1 MKSSNIK
8 IVLLIILASAVIL
21 LFFFISINIYLNK
34 YIQKSQIK
42 SNKDILRLKIINK
55 HCGLIYNELLISK
68 KNTSLIFTY
77 SKQANEL
84 SNELEKYL
92 WLINNKNLNNF
103 RLFWACKKIFEFKK
117 LEKNINNFI
126 NKFEVEFD
134 WLLMQV
140 SQFSNNLFKNKKI
153 LSLISEFVETK
164 KFIRINYFKNE
175 INSLYSQLNFIE
187 SEHTNF
193 KHKNEEI
200 LFINKKIKFLINEI
214 NWCDEYEKFLFES
227 LKTEADKLLKEV
239 IPSSKI
245 YILLNN
251 FKKTLE
257 NKKTDFKEQHLSK
270 LKDISANLVKNL
282 NEIKLMLYIEKRAKK
297 IVEQINWFEVYKEAK
312 ENISLFLYK
321 IKHENINIDKKFIKK
336 IDSDFKVIKNINLYL
351 KENSLSFSDRLLNI
365 KKAFKHINEI
375 KIVLDSFSDE

>member
-1 MKSSNIK
+1 M
-8 IVLLIILASAVIL
+8 
-21 LFFFISINIYLNK
+21 
-34 YIQKSQIK
+34 
-42 SNKDILRLKIINK
+42 
-55 HCGLIYNELLISK
+55 
-68 KNTSLIFTY
+68 
-77 SKQANEL
+77 
-84 SNELEKYL
+84 
-92 WLINNKNLNNF
+92 
-103 RLFWACKKIFEFKK
+103 FWACKKIFEFKK

>member
-1 MKSSNIK
+1 
-8 IVLLIILASAVIL
+8 
-21 LFFFISINIYLNK
+21 
-34 YIQKSQIK
+34 
-42 SNKDILRLKIINK
+42 
-55 HCGLIYNELLISK
+55 
-68 KNTSLIFTY
+68 
-77 SKQANEL
+77 
-84 SNELEKYL
+84 
-92 WLINNKNLNNF
+92 
-103 RLFWACKKIFEFKK
+103 
-117 LEKNINNFI
+117 
-126 NKFEVEFD
+126 
-134 WLLMQV
+134 MQV